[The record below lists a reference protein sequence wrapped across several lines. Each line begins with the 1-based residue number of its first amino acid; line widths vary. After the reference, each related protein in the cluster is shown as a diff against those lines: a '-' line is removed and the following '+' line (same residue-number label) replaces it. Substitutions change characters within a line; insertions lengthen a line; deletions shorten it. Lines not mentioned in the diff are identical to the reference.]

1 MNEEN
6 LIKDAAKGCN
16 ILPSQVRELSDED
29 KKFCRQQ
36 LWDRESEQ
44 RQNKVNTIKPIETGT
59 GGIAGF
65 LQSEEVSGNGKICYY
80 NVNGTTK
87 AMNVNRWATCR
98 SVERFKWNTYSSH

>member
-1 MNEEN
+1 MNKLTTLLLLTLLVLGGCASTAEYLKKVEANVERMNEEN

-59 GGIAGF
+59 GGIAGY
-65 LQSEEVSGNGKICYY
+65 LQSE
-80 NVNGTTK
+80 
-87 AMNVNRWATCR
+87 
-98 SVERFKWNTYSSH
+98 